1 MWELVQET
9 VNYIKNKTNF
19 SPEYGVILGSGLG
32 SFTDDITIEFTLPYN
47 EIPNF
52 PVSTVQ
58 GHKGALVFGTIGD
71 KKVMAMQG
79 RFHFYEG
86 YDMKQ
91 VTFPVRVMKYLG
103 VTKLIVSNAS
113 GGVNSDYEVGSVV
126 IIKDHVNMFPE
137 HPLRGKND
145 ERFGPRFLNMNEAYN
160 KAMIKKAKENYPDYK
175 FDVAD
180 ALDGNVFE
188 QDSFT
193 HILCM
198 YFTIYYFKDKSVFFN
213 NCFKWLMPGGYLIVH
228 LVDRQHFDPIL
239 PPGNPLLYVSPQRYA
254 KKRITSTKV
263 KFTDFAYSADFNL
276 DKTNDTAN
284 FIEKF
289 KSDSDGKVRK
299 NELTLYMPDVQQIVD
314 EAQACGFTLESKVDL
329 LQCQYEYQY
338 LYVFVKPN

>member
-1 MWELVQET
+1 M
-9 VNYIKNKTNF
+9 NIKNLIKSLETAYNKSSLWCKVLIFITLLLLIIISMKGIKSQKMVEGFEQKDQFLIKTG
-19 SPEYGVILGSGLG
+19 PEIY
-32 SFTDDITIEFTLPYN
+32 DEFYTNIYDY
-47 EIPNF
+47 
-52 PVSTVQ
+52 
-58 GHKGALVFGTIGD
+58 LVFNNL
-71 KKVMAMQG
+71 K
-79 RFHFYEG
+79 
-86 YDMKQ
+86 
-91 VTFPVRVMKYLG
+91 
-103 VTKLIVSNAS
+103 N
-113 GGVNSDYEVGSVV
+113 DYEVGEIVNISNPSSKSRILDVGCGTGH
-126 IIKDHVNMFPE
+126 HVSSIGAKGLDILGIDISPS
-137 HPLRGKND
+137 
-145 ERFGPRFLNMNEAYN
+145 
-160 KAMIKKAKENYPDYK
+160 MIKKAKENYPDYK

-188 QDSFT
+188 PDSFT

-239 PPGNPLLYVSPQRYA
+239 PPGNPLMYVSPQRYA

-289 KSDSDGKVRK
+289 KNDSDGKVRK

>member
-1 MWELVQET
+1 M
-9 VNYIKNKTNF
+9 NIKNLIKSLETAYNKSSLWCKVLIFITLFLLIILSMKGIKSQKMVEGFEQKDKFLIKTG
-19 SPEYGVILGSGLG
+19 PEIY
-32 SFTDDITIEFTLPYN
+32 DEFYTNIYDY
-47 EIPNF
+47 
-52 PVSTVQ
+52 
-58 GHKGALVFGTIGD
+58 LVFNNL
-71 KKVMAMQG
+71 K
-79 RFHFYEG
+79 
-86 YDMKQ
+86 
-91 VTFPVRVMKYLG
+91 
-103 VTKLIVSNAS
+103 N
-113 GGVNSDYEVGSVV
+113 DYEVGEIVNISNPSSKSRILDVGCGTGH
-126 IIKDHVNMFPE
+126 HVSSIGAKGLDILGIDISPS
-137 HPLRGKND
+137 
-145 ERFGPRFLNMNEAYN
+145 
-160 KAMIKKAKENYPDYK
+160 MIKKAKENYPDYK

-289 KSDSDGKVRK
+289 KNDSDGKVRK

>member
-1 MWELVQET
+1 MNMKNL
-9 VNYIKNKTNF
+9 IKSLAVAYNKSSLWCKVLIFITLLLLIILSMKGIKSQKMVEGF
-19 SPEYGVILGSGLG
+19 EQKDQFLIKTGPEIY
-32 SFTDDITIEFTLPYN
+32 DDFYASIYDY
-47 EIPNF
+47 
-52 PVSTVQ
+52 
-58 GHKGALVFGTIGD
+58 LVFNNL
-71 KKVMAMQG
+71 K
-79 RFHFYEG
+79 
-86 YDMKQ
+86 
-91 VTFPVRVMKYLG
+91 
-103 VTKLIVSNAS
+103 N
-113 GGVNSDYEVGSVV
+113 DYEVGEIVNISSPSSKSRILDVGCGTGH
-126 IIKDHVNMFPE
+126 HVSSIGAKGLDILGIDISPS
-137 HPLRGKND
+137 
-145 ERFGPRFLNMNEAYN
+145 
-160 KAMIKKAKENYPDYK
+160 MIKKAKENYPDYK

-180 ALDGNVFE
+180 ALDGNVFKP
-188 QDSFT
+188 DSFT

-228 LVDRQHFDPIL
+228 LVDRQQFDPIL
-239 PPGNPLLYVSPQRYA
+239 PPGNPLMYVSPQRYA
-254 KKRITSTKV
+254 KKRITTTKV

-289 KSDSDGKVRK
+289 KNDSDGKVRK

>member
-1 MWELVQET
+1 MKG
-9 VNYIKNKTNF
+9 IKSQKMVEGFEQKDKFLIKTG
-19 SPEYGVILGSGLG
+19 PEIY
-32 SFTDDITIEFTLPYN
+32 DEFYTNIYDY
-47 EIPNF
+47 
-52 PVSTVQ
+52 
-58 GHKGALVFGTIGD
+58 LVFNNL
-71 KKVMAMQG
+71 K
-79 RFHFYEG
+79 
-86 YDMKQ
+86 
-91 VTFPVRVMKYLG
+91 
-103 VTKLIVSNAS
+103 N
-113 GGVNSDYEVGSVV
+113 DYEVGEIVNISNPSSKSRILDVGCGTGH
-126 IIKDHVNMFPE
+126 HVSSIGAKGLDILGIDISPS
-137 HPLRGKND
+137 
-145 ERFGPRFLNMNEAYN
+145 
-160 KAMIKKAKENYPDYK
+160 MIKKAKENYPDYK

-289 KSDSDGKVRK
+289 KNDSDGKVRK